1 MCLMFKSVKMKIFKY
16 ILFLLLILIIGFA
29 IYIAIQP
36 NSFEVNRNRTINAPA
51 AVVYNNVVDFKN
63 WKDWSPWIEA
73 DPTMEI
79 TPGEQTKGVG
89 GSQSWTGKDGVG
101 SMKTVEASPYKSIKQ
116 ELQFDAYEPS
126 TVTWTFEPISN
137 GKTKVT
143 WKMNS
148 DKVPFIFKGF
158 AAISG
163 GFDKMIGPDFERGL
177 EKLDSIVVES
187 TKKFNITIEG
197 TKEYGGGF
205 YLYKTTNANNS
216 NISSK
221 MSQQFGDIMNFITQ
235 NNIQMA
241 GMPLT
246 VYNEMNTESGNIIM
260 SNGIPVTEK
269 IDFPEDSNISCGY
282 IPKTKVLKTTLLGN
296 YTNLPKAWQETMMHL
311 SKNNLEASEVKPFEI
326 YTNDP
331 GQVPNPADW
340 RTEIY
345 VPIK

>member
-1 MCLMFKSVKMKIFKY
+1 MKALKY
-16 ILFLLLILIIGFA
+16 ILFLLLIAIIGLA

-36 NSFEVNRNRTINAPA
+36 NSFEVKREHTINAPS
-51 AVVYNNVVDFKN
+51 AVVYNNVIDFKN
-63 WKDWSPWIEA
+63 WKDWLPWIEA
-73 DPTMEI
+73 DPTMEV
-79 TPGEQTKGVG
+79 TLGEQTKGVG
-89 GSQSWTGKDGVG
+89 GSQSWTGKDGIG
-101 SMKTVEASPYKSIKQ
+101 NMKTVEIDANKSIQQ
-116 ELQFDAYEPS
+116 ELQFDKYEPAKI
-126 TVTWTFEPISN
+126 TWDFEPTTD

-143 WKMNS
+143 WKMNN

-197 TKEYGGGF
+197 VKEYGGGF
-205 YLYKTTNANNS
+205 YLYKTTNANSS

-221 MSQQFGDIMNFITQ
+221 MAKQYGAIMSYITQ

-246 VYNEMNTESGNIIM
+246 VYNEMNTESGSVIM

-269 IDFPEDSNISCGY
+269 IEFPADSNISCGY

-296 YTNLPKAWQETMMHL
+296 YTNLPEAWTETMGYL
-311 SKNNLEASEVKPFEI
+311 GKNNLEASDIKPFEI
-326 YTNDP
+326 YTTDP
-331 GQVPNPADW
+331 AKVPNPADW

-345 VPIK
+345 IPIK